1 LTRPV
6 APLDILL
13 EVQGRDTTLD
23 QLAHRRATL
32 PARADLR
39 AIDDRLADI
48 DGHRARAEADRRALS
63 ERQARLESDIAAVAR
78 RIHEVEGRMYSGEVS
93 ASRELMAMSEEV
105 ESLNRRRRELE
116 EMAFE
121 AMAAGEPVDAE
132 LARVAAEREATEA
145 DAARVRAAI
154 AEAEAEIDAEV
165 ATERDA
171 RAALVAKLPDDL
183 TQRYERLRGRLGGIG
198 AARLEHGSCTGCHL
212 ALPAVELD
220 HIRRAP
226 PEAIITCEQCGR
238 ILVR

>member
-1 LTRPV
+1 V

-32 PARADLR
+32 PARADLQ
-39 AIDDRLADI
+39 AVEERLADI
-48 DGHRARAEADRRALS
+48 GDRRARAGSDRGALS

-116 EMAFE
+116 DMAFE
-121 AMAAGEPVDAE
+121 AMAAGEPLDAV
-132 LARVAAEREATEA
+132 LARVAAEREAAEA
-145 DAARVRAAI
+145 DAGRLGAVI
-154 AEAEAEIDAEV
+154 AEEEAEIDAEV

-183 TQRYERLRGRLGGIG
+183 IQRYERLRRRLGGIG

-212 ALPAVELD
+212 ALPEVELD

>member
-1 LTRPV
+1 V

-32 PARADLR
+32 PARADLQ
-39 AIDDRLADI
+39 ALEARLADI
-48 DGHRARAEADRRALS
+48 DSRRARVEADRRALS
-63 ERQARLESDIAAVAR
+63 ERQGRLESDIAAVAR

-116 EMAFE
+116 DMAFE

-132 LARVAAEREATEA
+132 LGRLAAEREAAEV
-145 DAARVRAAI
+145 DAERLRAVI
-154 AEAEAEIDAEV
+154 VDAEAEIDEEV
-165 ATERDA
+165 AAEKQA
-171 RAALVAKLPDDL
+171 RTALVAALPDEL
-183 TQRYERLRGRLGGIG
+183 TQRYERLRVRLGGVG
-198 AARLEHGSCTGCHL
+198 AARLEHGSCGGCHL

-220 HIRRAP
+220 HIRKAP

>member
-1 LTRPV
+1 M

-13 EVQGRDTTLD
+13 ELQGRDTTLD

-32 PARADLR
+32 PARAEL
-39 AIDDRLADI
+39 AAVEGRLADI
-48 DGHRARAEADRRALS
+48 GDRTARAEADRRALS
-63 ERQARLESDIAAVAR
+63 ERQGRLESDIAAVAR
-78 RIHEVEGRMYSGEVS
+78 RIHEVEGRMYSGEVA
-93 ASRELMAMSEEV
+93 ASRELMAMSDEV

-121 AMAAGEPVDAE
+121 AMAAGEPVDAQLSR
-132 LARVAAEREATEA
+132 LADERTAAEA
-145 DAARVRAAI
+145 DAQRLRGII

-165 ATERDA
+165 VAETEA
-171 RAALVAKLPDDL
+171 RTALVADLPDEL
-183 TQRYERLRGRLGGIG
+183 IQRYERLRVRLGGVG
-198 AARLEHGSCTGCHL
+198 AARLEHGSCGGCHL

-226 PEAIITCEQCGR
+226 PEAVITCEQCGR

>member
-1 LTRPV
+1 M

-23 QLAHRRATL
+23 QLGHRRATL
-32 PARADLR
+32 PARAELQAVEER
-39 AIDDRLADI
+39 LAGIDDRGRRAD
-48 DGHRARAEADRRALS
+48 ADRGALS

-93 ASRELMAMSEEV
+93 ASRELMAMTEEV
-105 ESLNRRRRELE
+105 DSLNRRRRELE

-121 AMAAGEPVDAE
+121 AMAAGEPVDAQ
-132 LARVAAEREATEA
+132 LARVAAEREAAEA
-145 DAARVRAAI
+145 DAGRIRAVI
-154 AEAEAEIDAEV
+154 AEAEGEIDAEV
-165 ATERDA
+165 VTERDA

-212 ALPAVELD
+212 ALSAVELD

-226 PEAIITCEQCGR
+226 PDAIITCEQCGR

>member
-1 LTRPV
+1 V

-32 PARADLR
+32 PARADLQ
-39 AIDDRLADI
+39 AVEERLADI
-48 DGHRARAEADRRALS
+48 GDRRARAGSDRGALS

-116 EMAFE
+116 DMAFE
-121 AMAAGEPVDAE
+121 AMAAGEPLDAV
-132 LARVAAEREATEA
+132 LARVAAEREAAEA
-145 DAARVRAAI
+145 DAGRLGAVI
-154 AEAEAEIDAEV
+154 AEEEAEIDAEV

-183 TQRYERLRGRLGGIG
+183 IQRYERLRRRLGGIG

>member
-1 LTRPV
+1 V

-32 PARADLR
+32 PARAELHT
-39 AIDDRLADI
+39 IEDRLADI
-48 DGHRARAEADRRALS
+48 DDQGARAGADRRALS

-121 AMAAGEPVDAE
+121 AMAAGEPLDAE
-132 LARVAAEREATEA
+132 LARVAARREATEA
-145 DAARVRAAI
+145 DAGRIRAAI
-154 AEAEAEIDAEV
+154 AEAETEIDAEV

-171 RAALVAKLPDDL
+171 RATLVAKLPDDL
-183 TQRYERLRGRLGGIG
+183 TQRYERLRRRLGGIG

>member
-1 LTRPV
+1 V

-13 EVQGRDTTLD
+13 EVQERDTTLD

-32 PARADLR
+32 PARAEL
-39 AIDDRLADI
+39 AAVEGRLADLG
-48 DGHRARAEADRRALS
+48 DRSAGAEADRGALS
-63 ERQARLESDIAAVAR
+63 ERQGRLESDIAAVAR

-105 ESLNRRRRELE
+105 DSLNRRRRELE

-121 AMAAGEPVDAE
+121 AMAAGEPVDAQ
-132 LARVAAEREATEA
+132 LARLAADRTAAEA
-145 DAARVRAAI
+145 DAVRLLGVI
-154 AEAEAEIDAEV
+154 GEAEAEIDAEV
-165 ATERDA
+165 AAEADA
-171 RAALVAKLPDDL
+171 RAALAGKLREEL
-183 TQRYERLRGRLGGIG
+183 TRRYERLRLRLGGIG
-198 AARLEHGSCTGCHL
+198 AARLEHGSCGGCHL

-226 PEAIITCEQCGR
+226 PEAVITCEQCGR

>member
-1 LTRPV
+1 V

-32 PARADLR
+32 PARAELHT
-39 AIDDRLADI
+39 IEDRLADI
-48 DGHRARAEADRRALS
+48 DDQGARAGADRRALS

-121 AMAAGEPVDAE
+121 AMAAGEPLDAE
-132 LARVAAEREATEA
+132 LARVAARREATEA
-145 DAARVRAAI
+145 DAGRIRAAI
-154 AEAEAEIDAEV
+154 AEAETEIDAEV

-171 RAALVAKLPDDL
+171 RATLVAKLPDDL
-183 TQRYERLRGRLGGIG
+183 TQRYERLRRRLGGIG

-220 HIRRAP
+220 QIRRAP

>member
-1 LTRPV
+1 M

-32 PARADLR
+32 PARADLQ
-39 AIDDRLADI
+39 AVEERLADI
-48 DGHRARAEADRRALS
+48 GDRRARAGSDRGALS

-116 EMAFE
+116 DMAFE
-121 AMAAGEPVDAE
+121 AMAAGEPLDAV
-132 LARVAAEREATEA
+132 LARVAAEREAAEA
-145 DAARVRAAI
+145 DAGRLGAVI
-154 AEAEAEIDAEV
+154 AEEEAEIDAEV

-183 TQRYERLRGRLGGIG
+183 IQRYERLRRRLGGIG

>member
-1 LTRPV
+1 V

-13 EVQGRDTTLD
+13 EVQGLDTTLD

-32 PARADLR
+32 PARADL
-39 AIDDRLADI
+39 DDVERRLADI
-48 DGHRARAEADRRALS
+48 GDRRARAEAERRSLS
-63 ERQARLESDIAAVAR
+63 ERQGRLESDIAAVAR
-78 RIHEVEGRMYSGEVS
+78 RIHEVERRMYSGEVA

-132 LARVAAEREATEA
+132 LARLTAEQTA
-145 DAARVRAAI
+145 
-154 AEAEAEIDAEV
+154 AEAEADRLMGIIGEAEGEIDAEV
-165 ATERDA
+165 AAETEA
-171 RAALVAKLPDDL
+171 RTALAAKLSDDL
-183 TQRYERLRGRLGGIG
+183 IQRYERLRVRLGGVG
-198 AARLEHGSCTGCHL
+198 AARLEHGSCGGCHL

-226 PEAIITCEQCGR
+226 PDTFITCEQCGR

>member
-1 LTRPV
+1 V

-13 EVQGRDTTLD
+13 EVQERDTTLD

-32 PARADLR
+32 PARAEL
-39 AIDDRLADI
+39 AAVEGRLADLA
-48 DGHRARAEADRRALS
+48 DRSARAEADRRALS
-63 ERQARLESDIAAVAR
+63 ERQGRLESDIAAVAR
-78 RIHEVEGRMYSGEVS
+78 RIHDVEGRMYSGEVS

-121 AMAAGEPVDAE
+121 AMAAGEPVDAQ
-132 LARVAAEREATEA
+132 LARLAAQRTAAET
-145 DAARVRAAI
+145 DAERLLGVIR
-154 AEAEAEIDAEV
+154 EAEAEIDAE
-165 ATERDA
+165 AAAEAEA
-171 RAALVAKLPDDL
+171 RTALAAKLPEEL
-183 TQRYERLRGRLGGIG
+183 TQRYERLRVRLGGIG
-198 AARLEHGSCTGCHL
+198 AARLEHGSCGGCHL

-226 PEAIITCEQCGR
+226 PEAVITCDQCGR

>member
-1 LTRPV
+1 M
-6 APLDILL
+6 APLDVLL

-32 PARADLR
+32 PARADLL
-39 AIDDRLADI
+39 AVEGRLADI
-48 DGHRARAEADRRALS
+48 DDRRARTEADRRALS
-63 ERQARLESDIAAVAR
+63 ERQARLEGDIAAVAR

-132 LARVAAEREATEA
+132 LARLAAEREATEA
-145 DAARVRAAI
+145 DAVRLRAVI
-154 AEAEAEIDAEV
+154 AEAEAEIDAEM

-171 RAALVAKLPDDL
+171 RAALAAKLPDEL
-183 TQRYERLRGRLGGIG
+183 VQRYERLRGRLGGVG

-226 PEAIITCEQCGR
+226 PEVIITCEQCGR

>member
-1 LTRPV
+1 M

-32 PARADLR
+32 PARAELHT
-39 AIDDRLADI
+39 IEDRLADI
-48 DGHRARAEADRRALS
+48 DDQGARAGADRRALS

-121 AMAAGEPVDAE
+121 AMAAGEPLDAE
-132 LARVAAEREATEA
+132 LARVAARREATEA
-145 DAARVRAAI
+145 DAGRIRAAI
-154 AEAEAEIDAEV
+154 AEAETEIDAEV

-171 RAALVAKLPDDL
+171 RATLVAKLPDDL
-183 TQRYERLRGRLGGIG
+183 TQRYERLRRRLGGIG

>member
-1 LTRPV
+1 V

-32 PARADLR
+32 PARAELAAVEARLEDVG
-39 AIDDRLADI
+39 DRTAS
-48 DGHRARAEADRRALS
+48 AEAERRALS
-63 ERQARLESDIAAVAR
+63 ERQGRLESDIAAVAR
-78 RIHEVEGRMYSGEVS
+78 RIHEVEGRMYSGEVA

-105 ESLNRRRRELE
+105 DSLNRRRRELE

-121 AMAAGEPVDAE
+121 AMAAGEPVDAQ
-132 LARVAAEREATEA
+132 LARLATERTRGESDAERLLG
-145 DAARVRAAI
+145 VI
-154 AEAEAEIDAEV
+154 GEAEAEIDAEV
-165 ATERDA
+165 AAETET
-171 RAALVAKLPDDL
+171 RATLAAKLPEEL
-183 TQRYERLRGRLGGIG
+183 TQRYERLRVRLGGIG
-198 AARLEHGSCTGCHL
+198 AARLEHGSCGGCHL

-226 PEAIITCEQCGR
+226 PDAVIICEQCGR

>member
-1 LTRPV
+1 V

-32 PARADLR
+32 PARAELAAVEARLEDVG
-39 AIDDRLADI
+39 DRT
-48 DGHRARAEADRRALS
+48 ARAEADRLALS
-63 ERQARLESDIAAVAR
+63 ERQGRLESDIAAVAR
-78 RIHEVEGRMYSGEVS
+78 RIHDVEGRMYSGEVA

-116 EMAFE
+116 EIAFE
-121 AMAAGEPVDAE
+121 AMAAGEPVDAQ
-132 LARVAAEREATEA
+132 LARLAIERSTAETEAERLLGVI
-145 DAARVRAAI
+145 R
-154 AEAEAEIDAEV
+154 EAEGEIDAEV
-165 ATERDA
+165 AAETEA
-171 RAALVAKLPDDL
+171 RTALAAKLPDEL
-183 TQRYERLRGRLGGIG
+183 TQRYERLRARLGGIG
-198 AARLEHGSCTGCHL
+198 AARLEHGSCGGCHL

-226 PEAIITCEQCGR
+226 PDAIITCEQCGR

>member
-1 LTRPV
+1 V

-13 EVQGRDTTLD
+13 EVQERDTTLD

-32 PARADLR
+32 PARAEL
-39 AIDDRLADI
+39 AAVESHLADLG
-48 DGHRARAEADRRALS
+48 DRSARAEADRRALS
-63 ERQARLESDIAAVAR
+63 ERQGRLESDIAAVAR

-121 AMAAGEPVDAE
+121 AMAAGEPIDAQ
-132 LARVAAEREATEA
+132 LARLANERVAAET
-145 DAARVRAAI
+145 DAERLLGVIR
-154 AEAEAEIDAEV
+154 EAEAEIDAEV
-165 ATERDA
+165 AAETEA
-171 RAALVAKLPDDL
+171 RTALAAKLPQEL
-183 TQRYERLRGRLGGIG
+183 TQRYERLRVRLGGIG
-198 AARLEHGSCTGCHL
+198 AARLEHGSCGGCHL

-226 PEAIITCEQCGR
+226 PEAVITCEQCGR

>member
-1 LTRPV
+1 V

-32 PARADLR
+32 PARADL
-39 AIDDRLADI
+39 DVVESRLADI
-48 DGHRARAEADRRALS
+48 GDRMARAEADRRSVS
-63 ERQARLESDIAAVAR
+63 ERQERLESDIAAVAR

-116 EMAFE
+116 DMAFD

-132 LARVAAEREATEA
+132 LARLAAERTTAGA
-145 DAARVRAAI
+145 DADRLRGVI
-154 AEAEAEIDAEV
+154 GEAEAEIDVEV
-165 ATERDA
+165 AAELEA
-171 RAALVAKLPDDL
+171 RTALVAKLPDEL
-183 TQRYERLRGRLGGIG
+183 TQRYERLRVRLGGVG
-198 AARLEHGSCTGCHL
+198 AARLEHGSCGGCHL

-226 PEAIITCEQCGR
+226 PDAVITCEQCGR

>member
-1 LTRPV
+1 V

-13 EVQGRDTTLD
+13 EVQERDTTLD

-32 PARADLR
+32 PARAELH
-39 AIDDRLADI
+39 AIEERLAGI
-48 DGHRARAEADRRALS
+48 DGRRTRAEADRHALS

-78 RIHEVEGRMYSGEVS
+78 RIHEVERRMYSGEVA

-121 AMAAGEPVDAE
+121 AMAAGEPLDAE
-132 LARVAAEREATEA
+132 LARIAAEREATEA
-145 DAARVRAAI
+145 DAGRIQAVI
-154 AEAEAEIDAEV
+154 GDAETEIDAEV
-165 ATERDA
+165 VTERDA

>member
-1 LTRPV
+1 V

-32 PARADLR
+32 PARADLT
-39 AIDDRLADI
+39 AVEERLADI
-48 DGHRARAEADRRALS
+48 AARRARAEDDRRVLS
-63 ERQARLESDIAAVAR
+63 ERQGRLESDIAAVAR

-116 EMAFE
+116 DMAFE

-132 LARVAAEREATEA
+132 LAGLAAEQAGAEA
-145 DAARVRAAI
+145 DAERLRGVI
-154 AEAEAEIDAEV
+154 GEAETEIDAEV
-165 ATERDA
+165 AAETQA
-171 RAALVAKLPDDL
+171 RTALAADLPDEL
-183 TQRYERLRGRLGGIG
+183 TQRYERLRVRLGGVG
-198 AARLEHGSCTGCHL
+198 AARLEHGSCGGCHL

>member
-1 LTRPV
+1 V

-32 PARADLR
+32 PARADLQ
-39 AIDDRLADI
+39 AVEERLADI
-48 DGHRARAEADRRALS
+48 GDRRARAGSDRGALS

-78 RIHEVEGRMYSGEVS
+78 RIHEVERRMYSGEVA

-121 AMAAGEPVDAE
+121 AMAAGEPLDAE
-132 LARVAAEREATEA
+132 LARIAAEREATEA
-145 DAARVRAAI
+145 DAGRIQAVI
-154 AEAEAEIDAEV
+154 GDAETEIDAEV
-165 ATERDA
+165 VTERDA